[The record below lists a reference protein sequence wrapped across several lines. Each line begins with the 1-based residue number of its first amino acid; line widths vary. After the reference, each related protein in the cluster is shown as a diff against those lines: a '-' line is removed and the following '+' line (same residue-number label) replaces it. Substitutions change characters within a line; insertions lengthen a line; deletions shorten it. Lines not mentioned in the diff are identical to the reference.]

1 MTDKFSYWENY
12 ISMFLFLDKVYEEN
26 KHFDDLG
33 GLLGSIDPYLFT
45 DNTPADSALLKDWLD
60 ITGGER
66 TNISFEAGFNNMSS
80 FIKLEQK
87 NFSIDLKELID
98 YLEEVKIN
106 PQWETWIM
114 FCTKSKQ
121 QITR

>member
-1 MTDKFSYWENY
+1 MMDKFSYWENY

-26 KHFDDLG
+26 KHIDDLG
-33 GLLGSIDPYLFT
+33 GLLGSMDPFLFT

-66 TNISFEAGFNNMSS
+66 TNISFEEGFNNMIS
-80 FIKLEQK
+80 FIEREQK
-87 NFSIDLKELID
+87 NFSIDLKDIINNLKV
-98 YLEEVKIN
+98 VKSN

-114 FCTKSKQ
+114 ICKKSKQ
-121 QITR
+121 QITS